1 MDEIGHAV
9 HYTAVPA
16 GATLYGSDGERAGTV
31 EVMLDNYREHIFD
44 GVIFKGLDGRTLFAD
59 APEVEHT
66 AERGVVLRITAEEAQ
81 RLGPPEKGHAKFRP
95 DRHAGRLGRLLGR
108 GWRRQ

>member
-1 MDEIGHAV
+1 MDDIGHPV
-9 HYTAVPA
+9 HYTAVPE
-16 GATLYGSDGERAGTV
+16 GAAVYGSDGERAGEV
-31 EVMLDNYREHIFD
+31 EVILDNYREHIFD
-44 GVIFKGLDGRTLFAD
+44 GVVFRDLAGRSLFAD
-59 APEVEHT
+59 APDVAHT

-95 DRHAGRLGRLLGR
+95 NRRAGRLSRLFGG